1 MDDKGAPLQPPHLR
15 ADARSKSYNGSD
27 STGQG
32 STNAAYE
39 QSMSDIKRL
48 RSTRLDKHLSNTMK
62 RARASRIIDGT
73 EGYEAGGNTELRG
86 GMQIV
91 NERDGQPDM
100 DTATLAVNSLAL
112 DDIARMAAME
122 QQREQR
128 PNAFRAGGSAL
139 LGQENAKVHSGHRR
153 DFSGAQDLQNMIE
166 GRSRTFFSE
175 LSPLEYFKL
184 KGLAV
189 LQLGLLLD
197 ENQYNQE
204 DLLDLI
210 ESKKNNFW
218 GKIGFGKAFKG
229 DKAKPKKP
237 QTVEKPTHENATF
250 RQSLEYLVEKKGAEC
265 TEGVGPGALKVPALL
280 QDAIT
285 AMRNMDMSVEGVFRK
300 NGNLKALRE
309 LEVEV
314 DQKGVEQVDLSTKNP
329 VILANLMKR
338 FLRVM
343 PDPVLTLKL
352 YRLFMTANGKLS
364 GSSSMQLLTTI
375 DIEEED
381 RRKKVLHLVLCLLP
395 KAHRDT
401 MEVLFCFLNW
411 VSSFHTVDEETGNKM
426 DTWNIATVIA
436 PNILRESNDKE
447 VRSVDQGA
455 VKVVFDLIENND
467 EFSEVSLPIS
477 SSSAIGLPPY
487 ATPATLPPLCHSVI
501 SPTPVIYADRSGAP
515 RDHGAARRRQRD
527 RHERQGD
534 YATVGTEGQGSQ
546 CTSRGCLA
554 KQPSRHSK
562 AQRRAQRAPDH
573 TGGQQLAGFRWR
585 VCSTHGR
592 RRRTATPGCTRHG
605 RAQPAIRA
613 GLPGFWRKLSQ
624 RIAAPP
630 QLPVACVP
638 ETDWD
643 SGCGVNESEVV
654 RFMCIGVAPAFGV
667 SASVVATASGACS
680 FSVSRLTS
688 PGFRRRTY
696 FPQRLHSADLTWSAW
711 SGAEQVGWL
720 LHWIRCGHDGWAF
733 SAPLARHC

>member
-27 STGQG
+27 STGPG

-237 QTVEKPTHENATF
+237 QTVEKPTHDNATF

-364 GSSSMQLLTTI
+364 GLSSMQLLTTP

-467 EFSEVSLPIS
+467 EFSEVSLPS
-477 SSSAIGLPPY
+477 LCPLLSVCHRVQPLPP
-487 ATPATLPPLCHSVI
+487 ATCHLPPFCHSVI
-501 SPTPVIYADRSGAP
+501 SPTP
-515 RDHGAARRRQRD
+515 
-527 RHERQGD
+527 
-534 YATVGTEGQGSQ
+534 
-546 CTSRGCLA
+546 LFM
-554 KQPSRHSK
+554 
-562 AQRRAQRAPDH
+562 
-573 TGGQQLAGFRWR
+573 L
-585 VCSTHGR
+585 
-592 RRRTATPGCTRHG
+592 
-605 RAQPAIRA
+605 
-613 GLPGFWRKLSQ
+613 
-624 RIAAPP
+624 
-630 QLPVACVP
+630 
-638 ETDWD
+638 TD
-643 SGCGVNESEVV
+643 
-654 RFMCIGVAPAFGV
+654 
-667 SASVVATASGACS
+667 
-680 FSVSRLTS
+680 
-688 PGFRRRTY
+688 
-696 FPQRLHSADLTWSAW
+696 
-711 SGAEQVGWL
+711 
-720 LHWIRCGHDGWAF
+720 
-733 SAPLARHC
+733 